1 MMAVGDTDLS
11 ICSDALI
18 SLGASPLSSF
28 TEGTDAAQAC
38 DRLYPDLKNT
48 LLSTYVWSW
57 TLNKIQLA
65 RLSTSP
71 VNEWEHA
78 YQMPGDHLTGA
89 LAVFETDG
97 TAQRSVRYGWEI
109 YGDQLVTNMDTVF
122 IDYQRTVTEA
132 KMPNYFVRLLR
143 TALAAELAIVITD
156 QATKADYFRALA
168 YGSPGE
174 NGRGGLMREAM
185 NIDAR
190 GQSTQI
196 VEDYTLIQARQ

>member
-1 MMAVGDTDLS
+1 MAVGDTDLS
-11 ICSDALI
+11 ICADALI
-18 SLGASPLSSF
+18 LLGAAPISSF
-28 TEGTDAAQAC
+28 TEGTDTAQAC

-57 TLNKIQLA
+57 TLKKVQLQ
-65 RLSTSP
+65 RLSDTP
-71 VNEWEHA
+71 INEWKYA

-89 LAVFETDG
+89 LAVFENDG

-109 YGDQLVTNMDTVF
+109 YGDQLVTNMETVY
-122 IDYQRTVTEA
+122 IDYQTTLAETA
-132 KMPNYFVRLLR
+132 MPNYFVRLLR

-156 QATKADYFRALA
+156 QASKADYFRALA
-168 YGSPGE
+168 YGGE
-174 NGRGGLMREAM
+174 ADNGRGGLMREAM

-196 VEDYTLIQARQ
+196 VEDFSLIQVRQ

>member
-1 MMAVGDTDLS
+1 MAVGDTDLS
-11 ICSDALI
+11 ICADALI
-18 SLGASPLSSF
+18 LLGAAPISSF
-28 TEGTDAAQAC
+28 TEGTDTAQAC

-57 TLNKIQLA
+57 TLKKVQLQ
-65 RLSTSP
+65 RLSDTP
-71 VNEWEHA
+71 INEWKYA

-109 YGDQLVTNMDTVF
+109 YGDQLVTNMETVY
-122 IDYQRTVTEA
+122 IDYQTTLAESA
-132 KMPNYFVRLLR
+132 MPNYFVRLLR

-156 QATKADYFRALA
+156 QASKADYFRALA
-168 YGSPGE
+168 YGGAAD

-196 VEDYTLIQARQ
+196 VEDFSLIQVRQ